1 MSIENYIKNKILE
14 SGFDLVGI
22 TDIYIPEYIKSAFLN
37 WINKGFYA
45 DMDYMKNNLEK
56 RLNLKK
62 VWENVRSVI
71 VVGKNYY
78 KSVQYKDYKI
88 SIYALSKDYH
98 KVMKKK
104 LLKIFKELSKE
115 LNFNFKI
122 YVDTGPILEKVFAQ
136 KAGLGWQG
144 KNSILIN
151 PKLGS
156 YIFLSVILVDIEL
169 KPDKPFM
176 YDFCGKC
183 NNCILACPTNA
194 ILNNRTV
201 DANKCISYWTI
212 EYKGDEIK
220 IEYNDWVFG
229 CDVCQVVCPWNNK
242 AIETDWKEF
251 KVLDVLNYSLVELL
265 NLTEDEYNKLFQGM
279 PIKRANYKR
288 FKRNIMHIM
297 GKVPSSCKH

>member
-1 MSIENYIKNKILE
+1 MKALIKEEIKKKILGI
-14 SGFDLVGI
+14 GFDLVGF
-22 TDIYIPEYIKSAFLN
+22 TDIEVPEYAKKNFIY
-37 WINKGFYA
+37 WIESNYYG
-45 DMDYMKNNLEK
+45 DMNYMKETIDK
-56 RLNLKK
+56 RLDIKK
-62 VWENVRSVI
+62 VWKDAKSVV

-78 KSVQYKDYKI
+78 KNVHYKNHKI

-98 KVMKKK
+98 KVIKKK

-115 LNFNFKI
+115 FKFNFKI

-156 YIFLSVILVDIEL
+156 YIFLGVILLDIDLE
-169 KPDKPFM
+169 PDKPFI

-183 NNCILACPTNA
+183 NRCINACPTNA
-194 ILNNRTV
+194 ILNNRII

-220 IEYNDWVFG
+220 IKFKDWIFG
-229 CDVCQVVCPWNNK
+229 CDICQIVCPWNNK

-251 KVLDVLNYSLVELL
+251 KLLDVLNYSLEELL
-265 NLTEDEYNKLFQGM
+265 NLNENEYNELFKGM

-288 FKRNIMHIM
+288 FKRNI
-297 GKVPSSCKH
+297 KHVLNPQD

>member
-1 MSIENYIKNKILE
+1 MKALIKEEIKKKILGI
-14 SGFDLVGI
+14 GFDLVGF
-22 TDIYIPEYIKSAFLN
+22 TDIEVPEYAKKNFIY
-37 WINKGFYA
+37 WIENNYYG
-45 DMDYMKNNLEK
+45 DMNYMKETIDK
-56 RLNLKK
+56 RLDIKK
-62 VWENVRSVI
+62 VWKDAKSVI

-78 KSVQYKDYKI
+78 KNVHYKNYKI

-98 KVMKKK
+98 KVIKKK

-115 LNFNFKI
+115 FKFNFKI

-156 YIFLSVILVDIEL
+156 YIFLGVILLDIDL
-169 KPDKPFM
+169 APDKPFI

-183 NNCILACPTNA
+183 NRCINACPTNA
-194 ILNNRTV
+194 ILNNRII

-220 IEYNDWVFG
+220 IKFKDWIFG
-229 CDVCQVVCPWNNK
+229 CDICQIVCPWNNK
-242 AIETDWKEF
+242 AVETDWKEF
-251 KVLDVLNYSLVELL
+251 KLLDVLNYSLEELL
-265 NLTEDEYNKLFQGM
+265 NLNENEYNELFKGM

-288 FKRNIMHIM
+288 FRRNI
-297 GKVPSSCKH
+297 KHVLNLQD